1 MSIDPHEWDVCSL
14 AKHAEALAAER
25 DAAIAERDA
34 MKADAAKWERLH
46 DAVYDALCDQIADG
60 EEAHEAASRLVSEV
74 REWRKLSDPA
84 VMHVNLLR
92 GMPCRLTPNLLLHL
106 LGDDMQ
112 DAVAERDKL
121 RELIRAYVRDDSG
134 DTWGALLRAV
144 GYDCE

>member
-1 MSIDPHEWDVCSL
+1 VSIDPYEWDVCSL

-25 DAAIAERDA
+25 DAIQAE
-34 MKADAAKWERLH
+34 AAKWERLF
-46 DAVYDALCDQIADG
+46 DAVHYALCDQITDG
-60 EEAHEAASRLVSEV
+60 EETHEAAARIAAEV
-74 REWRKLSDPA
+74 REWRKLRDPVTLHA
-84 VMHVNLLR
+84 NLVR
-92 GMPCRLTPNLLLHL
+92 GVPCRLPQNLLLHL